1 MSIQLAGETA
11 SFSFSDCICDSPF
24 TLESKLGR
32 GISFVVVF
40 LYFQTVKL
48 NDYLLKATSTSS
60 FNFPLICSVICW
72 NLHFSKWL
80 FVCYA
85 FLVMFFLSFLLWFLS
100 EFLLSEVSAIGIT
113 KPYPVFWP
121 LTFIFSYRRAWE
133 GLLSKVKLSTNMY
146 SKILATILT

>member
-85 FLVMFFLSFLLWFLS
+85 FLVMFFFIVFIMISVGISALGSFCYRNHKTLPGFLAFDLHFLLQ
-100 EFLLSEVSAIGIT
+100 
-113 KPYPVFWP
+113 
-121 LTFIFSYRRAWE
+121 E
-133 GLLSKVKLSTNMY
+133 GLGGHS
-146 SKILATILT
+146 